1 MQKPDMDSNHDFQ
14 FLHQTV
20 DPDTNRPD
28 FIGKSGKVKTTSFRL
43 DDPTYHPGRD
53 THDCH
58 THMINPPYPRRALWF
73 HRDSNPDP
81 MIKSHLV

>member
-28 FIGKSGKVKTTSFRL
+28 FIGKPGKVETTSYRL
-43 DDPTYHPGRD
+43 DDPTYHPGEIRVIAI
-53 THDCH
+53 H
-58 THMINPPYPRRALWF
+58 I
-73 HRDSNPDP
+73 
-81 MIKSHLV
+81 